1 MKKLM
6 ERDIAKAT
14 QELLDR
20 LRRSAP
26 PPSAPKGVADQPAS
40 HVYINAPKDCV
51 IYIAPPATPKQD
63 TPPSSS
69 GT

>member
-1 MKKLM
+1 M

-20 LRRSAP
+20 LRRSTL
-26 PPSAPKGVADQPAS
+26 PPSVPKGIASQPAS

-51 IYIAPPATPKQD
+51 IYIAPPPAPQQSDPGDPT
-63 TPPSSS
+63 
-69 GT
+69 

>member
-1 MKKLM
+1 M

-26 PPSAPKGVADQPAS
+26 TPAAKGISSQPAS

-51 IYIAPPATPKQD
+51 IYIAPAPIPKSEPDAQR
-63 TPPSSS
+63 
-69 GT
+69 